1 MSDLGKRLHVC
12 GKLCT
17 IPPLRKNNANNF
29 STPKLTIPMKNPLPL
44 TALLLASSLLA
55 LGQDEL
61 KVELEETLFELT
73 EQLEERKFTLQELEA
88 ELEGAEAEE
97 DEFHLKMLEAEVDGI
112 ANSIERSTESLG
124 RLRGIIDSKDL
135 DAEQRESAFAWV
147 LERHHRMVGL
157 LELESE
163 SHRLEV
169 ELELHQQ
176 DDDEDA
182 ADRLETRLDR
192 LNARIEK
199 TKAIHSQWEEVAAAR
214 KAQQH
219 EKAERLGQTLWIR
232 ERDLE
237 VSVQLEHR
245 KLEIEETRRN
255 VDQLRREADMLGE
268 ILSVSREMHQR
279 AQDRAAEW
287 TKLKARMKEAQGE
300 QKEELMEQYHLS
312 EEKFHLHNEISS
324 LRRELVFVSSEG
336 DEGEAEELEAIIG
349 DLELEIREID
359 QQLEK

>member
-1 MSDLGKRLHVC
+1 
-12 GKLCT
+12 
-17 IPPLRKNNANNF
+17 
-29 STPKLTIPMKNPLPL
+29 MKNPLL
-44 TALLLASSLLA
+44 LSALLLAASLVA

-61 KVELEETLFELT
+61 EAELEETLFELT
-73 EQLEERKFTLQELEA
+73 EQLEEKKFTLQELEA
-88 ELEGAEAEE
+88 EFEGAEAGE

-112 ANSIERSTESLG
+112 ANSIEQSTESLG
-124 RLRGIIDSKDL
+124 RLRGIIDSKNL
-135 DAEQRESAFAWV
+135 DAEQRESAFAWA

-176 DDDEDA
+176 DDDENA

-287 TKLKARMKEAQGE
+287 TKLKVRMKEAQGE
-300 QKEELMEQYHLS
+300 QKQELMEQYHLS

-336 DEGEAEELEAIIG
+336 DEGEARELEAIIG

-359 QQLEK
+359 QQLEQ

>member
-1 MSDLGKRLHVC
+1 MN
-12 GKLCT
+12 
-17 IPPLRKNNANNF
+17 PPL
-29 STPKLTIPMKNPLPL
+29 LL
-44 TALLLASSLLA
+44 TALLLAASLVA
-55 LGQDEL
+55 LGQDDL
-61 KVELEETLFELT
+61 KAELEETLFELT

-88 ELEGAEAEE
+88 EFEGAEAED

-112 ANSIERSTESLG
+112 ANSIEQSTESLG
-124 RLRGIIDSKDL
+124 RLRGIIDSNDL
-135 DAEQRESAFAWV
+135 DAEQRESAFAWA

-214 KAQQH
+214 KAHQH

-287 TKLKARMKEAQGE
+287 TKLKVRMKEAQGE
-300 QKEELMEQYHLS
+300 QKQELMEQYHLS

-336 DEGEAEELEAIIG
+336 EEGEAEELEAIIG